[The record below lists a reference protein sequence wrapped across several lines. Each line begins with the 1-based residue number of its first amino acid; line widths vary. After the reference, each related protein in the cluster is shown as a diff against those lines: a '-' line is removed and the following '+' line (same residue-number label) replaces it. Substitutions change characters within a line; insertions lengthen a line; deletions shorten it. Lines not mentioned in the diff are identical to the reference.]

1 MVLRNRGSAVII
13 QNGKVALIKRT
24 KSEEVYYVFPGG
36 GVEEGESPE
45 EATIREVKEE
55 LGVRIENK
63 YLLATVQ
70 FQGIQYF
77 YVADIT
83 SGIFGTGEGEEFSD
97 PSRGRYE
104 PTWVEITALS
114 SLEVKPKQIVKLIQT
129 LT

>member
-1 MVLRNRGSAVII
+1 MRNRGSAVII